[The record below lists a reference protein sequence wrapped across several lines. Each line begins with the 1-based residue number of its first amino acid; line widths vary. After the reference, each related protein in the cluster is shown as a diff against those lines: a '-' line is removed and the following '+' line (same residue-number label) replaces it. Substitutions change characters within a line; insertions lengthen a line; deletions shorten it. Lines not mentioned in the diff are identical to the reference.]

1 MTELT
6 DKQKKKADQLLN
18 GLKTG
23 QQKIPSA
30 AAVQVVPTIE
40 KEVVKRVNRIKSNVE
55 IMTDS
60 KKQIIEDLNFLK
72 EHQTELTKETGLT
85 FEAFIKDV
93 AGYSK
98 SYFYQLTANYEFLKE
113 NNKIDLLDKV
123 DTKIIEEIKK
133 IDNHKLQQ
141 EYLKKAETL
150 TRADFNQDR
159 VRRSDF
165 VKGSQTAQDGPGK
178 DYSRPPT
185 VTTQDTVK
193 KILDLIEHE
202 LRKYNKDESDQIV
215 IDVINKLRKRK

>member
-40 KEVVKRVNRIKSNVE
+40 KEVAKRVNRIKSNVE

-72 EHQTELTKETGLT
+72 EHQAELTKETGLT

>member
-1 MTELT
+1 MSELT

-30 AAVQVVPTIE
+30 AVVQVVPTIE

>member
-72 EHQTELTKETGLT
+72 EHQKELTKETGLT

-215 IDVINKLRKRK
+215 IDVINKLRKRR

>member
-30 AAVQVVPTIE
+30 AVVQVVPTIE

-185 VTTQDTVK
+185 VTTQDIVN
-193 KILDLIEHE
+193 KILGLIEHE

>member
-72 EHQTELTKETGLT
+72 EHQAELTKETGLT

-185 VTTQDTVK
+185 VTTQDIVN
-193 KILDLIEHE
+193 KILGLIEHE

>member
-1 MTELT
+1 MSELT